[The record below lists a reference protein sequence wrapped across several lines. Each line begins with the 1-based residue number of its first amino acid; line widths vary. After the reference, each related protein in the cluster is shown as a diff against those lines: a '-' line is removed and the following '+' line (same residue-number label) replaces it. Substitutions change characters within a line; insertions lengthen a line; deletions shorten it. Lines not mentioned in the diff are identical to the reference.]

1 MENMSEDMAN
11 LMPAQMLELVSE
23 YIPEHMTKTHVRT
36 HVKKRHVRH
45 NTFEYIYICIG
56 VRTPAQRNKNT
67 WTHMSEQVSEHI

>member
-1 MENMSEDMAN
+1 MSEDMAN

-45 NTFEYIYICIG
+45 NTFEYIYIY
-56 VRTPAQRNKNT
+56 V
-67 WTHMSEQVSEHI
+67 